1 MRHLLSTI
9 FILISLLNSS
19 VVKSD
24 VTEYF
29 NYNLGDSY
37 KSVMT
42 TINRTD
48 PYKCSEKKK
57 NLSSYRY
64 PISYQKGPMFYPDEQ
79 VGIYLSLENQK
90 VMTVTNQVTDKNCDI
105 ETVEFLNFCL
115 SNGELVLYQVRY
127 PIDRERFGTSNPVFD
142 RESEMFIGFTEN
154 DELGDY
160 EFRGQFVSFTVMDK
174 KSGVIR
180 QSYMTLLGTP
190 LVSHTIFKSPNNTLS
205 FGKSK
210 LCPEGSDVISD
221 FQPKYTSLEKVMWTS
236 KEVISRFEQRRQY
249 YNKCVVLFPE
259 HKKEYD
265 QFWNNFRKLNED
277 DFNLIKNKVDQI
289 LISSDNKILS
299 EQFKSDTEGSIKFL
313 TGMVDNLTTDG
324 DSNRQYSLEHCNQM
338 VGGIPKKIGQTRSKM
353 KFDPEYIKS
362 IELN

>member
-1 MRHLLSTI
+1 MRHVLPTI
-9 FILISLLNSS
+9 VIFFSFLNSS

-57 NLSSYRY
+57 NLPSYRY

-79 VGIYLSLENQK
+79 IGIYLSLENQK
-90 VMTVTNQVTDKNCDI
+90 VMTVTNRVTDKNCDT

-127 PIDRERFGTSNPVFD
+127 PIDKERFGTSNPVFD
-142 RESEMFIGFTEN
+142 RTSEMFIGFTEN
-154 DELGDY
+154 DQLGDY
-160 EFRGQFVSFTVMDK
+160 EFRGQLVSFTVMDK
-174 KSGVIR
+174 KSSVIR

-210 LCPEGSDVISD
+210 LCPEGPDVISD

-236 KEVISRFEQRRQY
+236 KEVISRFEQIRQY

-259 HKKEYD
+259 QKKKYD
-265 QFWNNFRKLNED
+265 RFWNNFRKLNED

-289 LISSDNKILS
+289 LISTDDKILS
-299 EQFKSDTEGSIKFL
+299 EQFNSDTKRLIKLF
-313 TGMVDNLTTDG
+313 TGMIDNLKTDG
-324 DSNRQYSLEHCNQM
+324 DNYRKHSLETCDRM
-338 VGGIPKKIGQTRSKM
+338 VGGTPNKIGQTRSKM
-353 KFDPEYIKS
+353 KFDPEFVKS
-362 IELN
+362 IELK